1 MTNEQWD
8 QLVENVQTQFKGVK
22 LWNEDAGEDA
32 EGAGHGRRANVIEFS
47 VPNGRFKV
55 VREHHPVVLDKK
67 MHYSH
72 RPGDTARTE
81 YKFSD
86 TEVNY
91 KLRVYKESDIDE
103 WDEVTLDKLGL

>member
-1 MTNEQWD
+1 MQNEQWER
-8 QLVENVQTQFKGVK
+8 LVENAQANFKNVK
-22 LWNEDAGEDA
+22 VYGEELGEDA
-32 EGAGHGRRANVIEFS
+32 EGAGGGAKADILEFTG
-47 VPNGRFKV
+47 PNGRFRV
-55 VREHHPVVLDKK
+55 VREHHPIVLDKK

-86 TEVNY
+86 TEVSY
-91 KLRVYKESDIDE
+91 KLRVYKESDMDD

>member
-8 QLVENVQTQFKGVK
+8 GLVENVQAQFKSVK
-22 LWNEDAGEDA
+22 VWDEALGEDA
-32 EGAGHGRRANVIEFS
+32 EGAGHGARANAIEFS
-47 VPNGRFKV
+47 GPNGRFRV
-55 VREHHPVVLDKK
+55 VREHRPVVLDKK

-91 KLRVYKESDIDE
+91 RLRVYKESDIDE
-103 WDEVTLDKLGL
+103 WDEITLDKLGL